1 MRYICDR
8 RGDPKKRLKDVLS
21 GHDGLDILYHQV
33 IKAAK
38 EYDYF
43 DIIMGSLLYL
53 QYPLSTKNLSSL
65 LLSTEEPYES
75 LNIENIYGAL
85 NGCHS
90 VLIVPEDGQP
100 ITFHHASLQD
110 FLTNEKRSK
119 DLFYAPVTYHAQLMI
134 CSLEAITAAFSSGA
148 NALEYALIAWHH
160 HACCFLSAAN
170 TNNHI
175 PGGLEHKA
183 VDLIKNIDLEWVKSW
198 LKKALFW
205 AGIPYLRVE
214 WASGK

>member
-43 DIIMGSLLYL
+43 DIVMGSLVYL
-53 QYPLSTKNLSSL
+53 RYPLSTNNLSSL
-65 LLSTEEPYES
+65 LLYTEEPYKP
-75 LNIENIYGAL
+75 LNIENIYGAI

-90 VLIVPEDGQP
+90 VLIIPEDGQP

-110 FLTNEKRSK
+110 FLMNQERSK
-119 DLFYAPVTYHAQLMI
+119 DL
-134 CSLEAITAAFSSGA
+134 
-148 NALEYALIAWHH
+148 
-160 HACCFLSAAN
+160 
-170 TNNHI
+170 
-175 PGGLEHKA
+175 
-183 VDLIKNIDLEWVKSW
+183 
-198 LKKALFW
+198 
-205 AGIPYLRVE
+205 
-214 WASGK
+214 